1 VLLISADLD
10 ELIGLSDS
18 IEVILRGRIVGSAD
32 PRTVTPEELGSAMT
46 GAGEAA
52 ERAEHGVAGGPA
64 GGRHGAGTVAAAD
77 SEEAGRHLAP
87 GPDPVPPDSG
97 PGADPDL
104 DVPLPGTA
112 GPGLTGTG
120 TTGTGDLANDPD
132 AGGEERP

>member
-10 ELIGLSDS
+10 ELIGLSDT
-18 IEVILRGRIVGSAD
+18 IVVILRGRMVGTAD

-46 GAGEAA
+46 GAGESADRV
-52 ERAEHGVAGGPA
+52 EPGPA
-64 GGRHGAGTVAAAD
+64 GGRHGAAGAIAAAD
-77 SEEAGRHLAP
+77 TERAGRHAAV
-87 GPDPVPPDSG
+87 GADAVPPDSG

-104 DVPLPGTA
+104 DVPRPGTQ

>member
-1 VLLISADLD
+1 
-10 ELIGLSDS
+10 
-18 IEVILRGRIVGSAD
+18 
-32 PRTVTPEELGSAMT
+32 
-46 GAGEAA
+46 
-52 ERAEHGVAGGPA
+52 
-64 GGRHGAGTVAAAD
+64 
-77 SEEAGRHLAP
+77 
-87 GPDPVPPDSG
+87 VPPDSG

>member
-1 VLLISADLD
+1 MYFNIRHVLKYKIYP
-10 ELIGLSDS
+10 E
-18 IEVILRGRIVGSAD
+18 
-32 PRTVTPEELGSAMT
+32 RTLGKRS
-46 GAGEAA
+46 
-52 ERAEHGVAGGPA
+52 AGGKPMSESVRPVEIFRVGREPA
-64 GGRHGAGTVAAAD
+64 AATDVAAT
-77 SEEAGRHLAP
+77 EEPLEMRLDGHTFVVTMRT
-87 GPDPVPPDSG
+87 